1 MFFIWVL
8 EGYLLDPDIYKREL
22 DHLYL
27 SLNLGAFHSRTQVL
41 GPVAKG
47 QGWGPSVAL
56 HDGAEVVSGDFW
68 ISQESVNLW
77 DGRKLF
83 FCPSSLC
90 PSYRWVAECRGSVCL
105 DRDGMLAE
113 VLSRALS
120 AGALPRHHRVP
131 PVGGV
136 GQGEPLRVFEESTS
150 HLLRLCKLPSLAYS
164 L

>member
-1 MFFIWVL
+1 M
-8 EGYLLDPDIYKREL
+8 
-22 DHLYL
+22 
-27 SLNLGAFHSRTQVL
+27 
-41 GPVAKG
+41 AKG

-120 AGALPRHHRVP
+120 AGALPRHHGVP

-164 L
+164 LQRMMFLGRSDPHWGRSDPHWAAKGCSRVPSSPECL